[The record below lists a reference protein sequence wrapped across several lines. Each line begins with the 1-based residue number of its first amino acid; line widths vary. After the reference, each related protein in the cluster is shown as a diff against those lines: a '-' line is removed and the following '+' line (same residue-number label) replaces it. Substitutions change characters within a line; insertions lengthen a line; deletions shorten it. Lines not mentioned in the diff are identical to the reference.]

1 MEKLVIVDYGMSNLH
16 SVFSALQ
23 KVAEKD
29 FSIEISH
36 SRQAINNA
44 DRIVFPGQ
52 GAAEDCMRQINAF
65 GLAEAIKTAALEK
78 PFLGICMGMQVL
90 LEHSQENNGT
100 DCLGLIKGSVR
111 AFSSRGRANGRIN
124 RHKALKI
131 PHMGWNTIRQKQD
144 HPLWAGIDQNS
155 YYYFVHSY
163 YADPGEPSQAAG
175 RTEYGIEFSSVLADG
190 KVFAMQCHPEK
201 SAENGLRLLAN
212 FLNWSGD

>member
-23 KVAEKD
+23 KVAGKD

-44 DRIVFPGQ
+44 ERIVFPGQ
-52 GAAEDCMRQINAF
+52 GAAGDCMRQINAF
-65 GLAEAIKTAALEK
+65 GLAEAIKKAALEK

-100 DCLGLIKGSVR
+100 DCLGLIKGSVK
-111 AFSSRGRANGRIN
+111 AFSRQPQVRRQ
-124 RHKALKI
+124 KALKI
-131 PHMGWNTIRQKQD
+131 PHMGWNTIRQQQD

-163 YADPGEPSQAAG
+163 YADLGEPSQAAG
-175 RTEYGIEFSSVLADG
+175 STAYGMEFSSVLADG

-201 SAENGLRLLAN
+201 SADNGLRLLTN
-212 FLNWSGD
+212 FLNWSGN